1 MPEELCLWPEIGLE
15 TVGGT
20 MPIYELA
27 ALGAATCW
35 AITGM
40 LSAGPAGRLGAL
52 AFSRTRQLFVAALLG
67 VYVLASGSW
76 RELQPEALWSL
87 LLSGFIGIF
96 VGDTLLFTCLN
107 RVGPRRSGILFALN
121 APMAALLG
129 WLVLGE
135 QLSGKAIAGIGLT
148 LSGVLLAILFGKRK
162 AQLHEWENVKGPLW
176 IGVLLGLLA
185 ALSQAVGSLIA
196 RPVMA
201 TGIDPLAA
209 SMLRVGIAAICLTAL
224 TSLPIQAVKPK
235 TRLTPA
241 LFLQTA
247 ATGLIALAFGM
258 TLLLFALSGGK
269 VGIVST
275 LSATTPVIIL
285 PLLWLK
291 TREVPAPGAWAGAAL
306 VVAGMALMFW
316 K

>member
-1 MPEELCLWPEIGLE
+1 MPDELCLWPEIGLE
-15 TVGGT
+15 AVGGT

-35 AITGM
+35 AMTGM

-209 SMLRVGIAAICLTAL
+209 SMVRVGIAAICLTAL

-241 LFLQTA
+241 LFVQTA